1 MLIEF
6 DSAKDAAN
14 QDKHGLSLAM
24 ASELDWD
31 QALVWVDDRY
41 EYGELRM
48 VALAPDTGI
57 LYYVAFVDR
66 DDARRIISL
75 RKANRREVKHYVQS
89 Y

>member
-6 DSAKDAAN
+6 DPAKDAAN
-14 QDKHGLSLAM
+14 QEKHGLSLAL

-31 QALVWVDDRY
+31 ASLVWVDERY

-48 VALAPDTGI
+48 IALAPATGI

-66 DDARRIISL
+66 SEARRIISL